1 MTDSKVVKESLEA
14 YSEKIK
20 ELYESGETTELS
32 FRIALYELLKNVIPS
47 NYNVQI
53 IEEAK
58 REKFGSPDFKVKT
71 NTKIIG
77 YIETKDITV
86 DIHRLKGRDKEQI
99 DRYVKNV
106 ENLILTN
113 YRDFV
118 LYQNGKKVL
127 DVAILDED
135 FELIESGIE
144 RFYRLVQQFLS
155 VSTPIIKNVKELAEF
170 LAKRARILRDIV
182 LENLDDNDELKSL
195 YLAFKEHLVSDM
207 TEEKFADAYAQ
218 TVIYG
223 LFMARFNV
231 DEKLTKE
238 KVLLEGIPKSLG
250 VIHGIFKYI
259 VAFELPSY
267 LEWIIDE
274 IITILNN
281 VNVLRIK
288 KDFKMDKED
297 PFLHFYEDFLAKY
310 DPKLRKSKGVY
321 YTPLPIVEFIINSV
335 DVLLKEKFEKKL
347 YDKDVKILD
356 PAVGTGTFLAVLLG
370 KIVL

>member
-1 MTDSKVVKESLEA
+1 M
-14 YSEKIK
+14 
-20 ELYESGETTELS
+20 
-32 FRIALYELLKNVIPS
+32 
-47 NYNVQI
+47 
-53 IEEAK
+53 
-58 REKFGSPDFKVKT
+58 
-71 NTKIIG
+71 
-77 YIETKDITV
+77 
-86 DIHRLKGRDKEQI
+86 
-99 DRYVKNV
+99 
-106 ENLILTN
+106 
-113 YRDFV
+113 
-118 LYQNGKKVL
+118 
-127 DVAILDED
+127 
-135 FELIESGIE
+135 
-144 RFYRLVQQFLS
+144 
-155 VSTPIIKNVKELAEF
+155 
-170 LAKRARILRDIV
+170 
-182 LENLDDNDELKSL
+182 DDNDELKSL
-195 YLAFKEHLVSDM
+195 YLAFKEHLVSEM

-238 KVLLEGIPKSLG
+238 KVLLEGIPKALG

-370 KIVL
+370 KIVM